1 MKNGYIK
8 KAGSRLKQTIKVLVS
23 KPSFIGAVSVL
34 RNKWKMPNGGFKS
47 QTDLDKWYQ
56 KLNEDTEEYFNQLR
70 PSKRQELIEIRSK
83 GDLAEHKRLQ
93 DEFNN
98 AAPWNA
104 FLIDIK
110 RLTHEQKLSPR
121 WVDGIKR
128 FLLFNN
134 PDNMGMFVGPVI
146 STKFDLEFGTETISL
161 DIEANTTLEDVK
173 AIWPEIKEMQ
183 SRLPYTKQKKFQ
195 PLRKFDRNKKAY
207 ELHLA
212 GKKYREIADDF
223 SNENETFGEEEV
235 AKMVDRYKKKV
246 DINQA

>member
-1 MKNGYIK
+1 MKNEYIQ
-8 KAGSRLKQTIKVLVS
+8 KANSRLKQAIKVLIS
-23 KPSFIGAVSVL
+23 KPSFLDAVLIL
-34 RNKWKMPNGGFKS
+34 RKKWEIPNEGFKS

-56 KLNEDTEEYFNQLR
+56 KINVDTEEYFNQFWPL
-70 PSKRQELIEIRSK
+70 KKQELVELKNK
-83 GDLAEHKRLQ
+83 GNLTEHKKSQ

-98 AAPWNA
+98 KAPRNA
-104 FLIDIK
+104 FLIDLK
-110 RLTHEQKLSPR
+110 RLTHEQQLSPR
-121 WVDGIKR
+121 WIDGIKR

-134 PDNMGMFVGPVI
+134 LDNIGMFVGPVI

-161 DIEANTTLEDVK
+161 EIEANTTLEDVK

-183 SRLPYTKQKKFQ
+183 SKLPYIKQKKFQ

-212 GKKYREIADDF
+212 GKKYREIADEF
-223 SNENETFGEEEV
+223 SNDDKTFGEEDI
-235 AKMVDRYKKKV
+235 AKMIERYKKKV

>member
-1 MKNGYIK
+1 MKSEYIK
-8 KAGSRLKQTIKVLVS
+8 KASSRLKQTIKVLVS

-34 RNKWKMPNGGFKS
+34 RKKWNIPNEGFKS

-56 KLNEDTEEYFNQLR
+56 KLNENTEEYFNQLW
-70 PSKRQELIEIRSK
+70 PSKRYELTEIQSK
-83 GDLAEHKRLQ
+83 GNLTEHKRHQ
-93 DEFNN
+93 NEFNN
-98 AAPWNA
+98 AAPRNA

-146 STKFDLEFGTETISL
+146 CTKFDLEFGTETISL

-195 PLRKFDRNKKAY
+195 PLRKFDRNKMAY

-212 GKKYREIADDF
+212 GKKFREIADEF
-223 SNENETFGEEEV
+223 SRNGKTIGEEDV
-235 AKMVDRYKKKV
+235 AKMIERFKKKI
-246 DINQA
+246 DIN